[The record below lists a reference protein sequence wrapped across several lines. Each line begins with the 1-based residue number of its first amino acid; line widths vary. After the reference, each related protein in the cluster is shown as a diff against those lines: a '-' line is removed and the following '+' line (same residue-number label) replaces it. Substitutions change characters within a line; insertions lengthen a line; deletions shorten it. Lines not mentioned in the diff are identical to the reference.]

1 MKKAIFLLLLIVALH
16 IHIKLKQMTRLET
29 VQMIENRIRTEYE
42 KYKHTP
48 VDFALSAAMK
58 IYSSLECDILPNEEA
73 DPFTVFDNSFK
84 KD

>member
-42 KYKHTP
+42 KYKDGQ
-48 VDFALSAAMK
+48 VDFALSAAIK
-58 IYSSLECDILPNEEA
+58 IFSSLEWNAFSDTDKSKLTEN
-73 DPFTVFDNSFK
+73 K
-84 KD
+84 